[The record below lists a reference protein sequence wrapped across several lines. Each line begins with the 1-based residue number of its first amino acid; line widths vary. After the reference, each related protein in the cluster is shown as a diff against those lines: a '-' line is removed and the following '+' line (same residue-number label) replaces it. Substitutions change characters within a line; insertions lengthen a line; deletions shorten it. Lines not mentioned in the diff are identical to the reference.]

1 MLLLG
6 GQSSIQIVLIAVPS
20 SLLFN
25 FSGKHRAAVSAGC
38 VQLLRPSQR
47 CPKPSAQHGDLGAGT
62 AGTWLKLM
70 SLLPLTGSAHP
81 QSILL
86 G

>member
-25 FSGKHRAAVSAGC
+25 FSGEHRAAVSAGC
-38 VQLLRPSQR
+38 VQLLRPSQC
-47 CPKPSAQHGDLGAGT
+47 CPRPSAQHGDSGAGT
-62 AGTWLKLM
+62 AGTRRSGLLLKKSVL
-70 SLLPLTGSAHP
+70 A
-81 QSILL
+81 QL